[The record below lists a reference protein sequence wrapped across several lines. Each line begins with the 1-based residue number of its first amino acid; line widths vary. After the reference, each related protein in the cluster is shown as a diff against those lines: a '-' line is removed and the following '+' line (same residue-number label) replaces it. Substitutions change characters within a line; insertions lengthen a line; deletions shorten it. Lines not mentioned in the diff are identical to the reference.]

1 MNGGTLQQI
10 RNLINRCNI
19 SSNSADKN
27 VNAAEDFFHLV
38 GQARII
44 AACIKYFGMVYED
57 GVPQCCGLST
67 ETLFLP
73 KEERRAAVYT
83 SVLGFVQEYFCL
95 DFSKAKSKQ
104 IQTDADE
111 NEENEI
117 QNEEEEE
124 EEDDEDEDGMESW
137 ENGTGEEDEELEVME
152 DDNESDQ
159 SRDLVNTYA
168 CELMSYY
175 LLYCEYED
183 AVREGDGTAC
193 LDVGNFYFA
202 SSLSV
207 VGKNYTIEAFLLLM
221 QYHHILSPRQAE
233 QLLWSRF
240 INIHGRHGKNVEC
253 DLRMEHLNKEC
264 KSALGANIT
273 DKAIIWAGRSIGT
286 TAQVLDNFDAITSI
300 KCDSGAHSWR
310 GVEKDLTK
318 VLNEIHTRSD
328 VFNDV
333 PGRHHTRFKRY
344 KSTLSLL
351 NTDELC
357 VWMKNHLHRFT

>member
-38 GQARII
+38 GQAHII
-44 AACIKYFGMVYED
+44 AACIKYFGMVDED

-67 ETLFLP
+67 ETLFLT

-124 EEDDEDEDGMESW
+124 EEEEEENDEDEDGMESW

-183 AVREGDGTAC
+183 AVREGDGDRVLRC
-193 LDVGNFYFA
+193 W
-202 SSLSV
+202 
-207 VGKNYTIEAFLLLM
+207 KFLFCIFFVRGWKKLH
-221 QYHHILSPRQAE
+221 Y
-233 QLLWSRF
+233 
-240 INIHGRHGKNVEC
+240 
-253 DLRMEHLNKEC
+253 
-264 KSALGANIT
+264 
-273 DKAIIWAGRSIGT
+273 RSFSF
-286 TAQVLDNFDAITSI
+286 VDAISPHFVPMSGRATAMEQVHQHPWPSWQ
-300 KCDSGAHSWR
+300 KCR
-310 GVEKDLTK
+310 
-318 VLNEIHTRSD
+318 
-328 VFNDV
+328 
-333 PGRHHTRFKRY
+333 
-344 KSTLSLL
+344 
-351 NTDELC
+351 
-357 VWMKNHLHRFT
+357 M